1 MSCTAVWNNIPVAT
15 ESLSKDIFN
24 KAANMNLWLSLIA
37 SEEYPS
43 NTGLT
48 QTGFIQTPLEMT
60 AGEEWSAIA
69 LAAGS
74 DGGQC
79 DQTYNQVDSGYKAY
93 TYSPVQFNL
102 AGEPICKD
110 DLVFEHNPV
119 GFLGGYI
126 DRLAK
131 RAQRTW
137 TRRLEKEYARFARK
151 FVAKGNL
158 PYIDTVPSGA
168 NETAWVEA
176 GSVGVTLEQATSE
189 LTQEMLDNVAD
200 LLTTEGAAE
209 GNSNGWISY
218 GPNGQTF
225 PLLIGAQASQRI
237 ARNNNQY
244 RDDLRFADMGSGS
257 GAELLKRIGATRVL
271 GNFRHVINQMP
282 PRFTFA
288 AGKYTR
294 VEQYVAD
301 GSITS
306 GVGQKLNPLWV
317 AAPYEGAYT
326 ISPDVYKKKVIRP
339 LNAVGSASWN
349 PSNYMGEWQWVTG
362 AYKWDT
368 DCVDPLEKK
377 GRHFAQFKM
386 ASEPLIANFGSLI
399 IYKRCSGNLTEVTC
413 T

>member
-1 MSCTAVWNNIPVAT
+1 MACTAVWDNIPKAT

-24 KAANMNLWLSLIA
+24 KAANMSLWLNLIEA
-37 SEEYPS
+37 DEYPA

-60 AGEEWSAIA
+60 AGEDWSAIA
-69 LAAGS
+69 LATGS

-79 DQTYNQVDSGYKAY
+79 DQTYTQVDGGYKAY
-93 TYSPVQFNL
+93 TYSPVQINL

-110 DLVFEHNPV
+110 DLVFEHNPT

-126 DRLAK
+126 DRLSK
-131 RAQRTW
+131 RADRTW
-137 TRRLEKEYARFARK
+137 TRRLSKEYARFSRK
-151 FVAKGNL
+151 YVAKGNL
-158 PYIDTVPSGA
+158 PYIDTVPTGA
-168 NETAWVEA
+168 NETLWVES

-189 LTQEMLDNVAD
+189 LTQEMLDQMAD
-200 LLTTEGAAE
+200 LLITEGAGE

-225 PLLIGAQASQRI
+225 PLLIGANASQRI
-237 ARNNNQY
+237 ARNNNNY
-244 RDDLRFADMGSGS
+244 RDDLRFADMGKGQ
-257 GAELLKRIGATRVL
+257 GAELLKKIGATRVL

-288 AGKYTR
+288 TGKYTR

-301 GSITS
+301 SSITS
-306 GVGQKLNPLWV
+306 GAGQKINPLWV
-317 AAPYEGAYT
+317 AAPYEAAFV
-326 ISPDVYKKKVIRP
+326 INPNVFKRKIIRP
-339 LNAVGSASWN
+339 LDAVGSASWN

-368 DCVDPLEKK
+368 SCVDPLDKK

-386 ASEPLIANFGSLI
+386 ASEPLITQFGLTI
-399 IYKRCSGNLTEVTC
+399 LFKRCAGNLTEVTC